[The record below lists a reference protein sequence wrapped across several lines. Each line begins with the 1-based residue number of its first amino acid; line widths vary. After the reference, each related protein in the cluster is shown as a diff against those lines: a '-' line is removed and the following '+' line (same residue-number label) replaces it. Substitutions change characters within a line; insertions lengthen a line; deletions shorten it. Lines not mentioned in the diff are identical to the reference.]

1 MKVSL
6 PLVKRSV
13 SLLMLF
19 ESLNPKVT
27 LIIVLSPV
35 EDMVA
40 GWTSVPSVLR

>member
-1 MKVSL
+1 MSL
-6 PLVKRSV
+6 LLVKRSV

-19 ESLNPKVT
+19 ESSNPKVT
-27 LIIVLSPV
+27 LIIVLSSV